1 VTASSA
7 VGDRY
12 PPRTGRVG
20 GRRFVILS
28 AVSVSS
34 RISLC
39 IKLKKNVVV
48 RETGP
53 GREGKGEDVGASE
66 VKREVKVK
74 IRDV

>member
-1 VTASSA
+1 
-7 VGDRY
+7 
-12 PPRTGRVG
+12 
-20 GRRFVILS
+20 
-28 AVSVSS
+28 
-34 RISLC
+34 LC